1 MASDA
6 YKHTA
11 RLLKSLESS
20 KLQTSPSEFLEELR
34 RAYSSPNYVK
44 DVAKKVKEDVA
55 SVERNAAVNVH
66 RLDIKISYRLDS

>member
-11 RLLKSLESS
+11 RVLKSLERSGGT
-20 KLQTSPSEFLEELR
+20 TSPSEFLKGLKK
-34 RAYSSPNYVK
+34 AYSTPNYVK
-44 DVAKKVKEDVA
+44 DVAKKVREDVA